1 MQVEVGEG
9 KVSTGGDVYSYGILL
24 LEMFTSKRPTDD
36 MFDGEMS
43 MKDWVKKALEEDAIS
58 EIVASGLVSTEDLH
72 IFGKLRCASSI
83 FELAMKC
90 LRRLPHERINM
101 MQVVAALQKIKIP
114 VEEVKKKKH
123 RR

>member
-1 MQVEVGEG
+1 MQLELGEG

-43 MKDWVKKALEEDAIS
+43 IKDWVEKALEEDAIGD
-58 EIVASGLVSTEDLH
+58 IVASALVSREDPH
-72 IFGKLRCASSI
+72 FFGLQLRCVSSI

-90 LRRLPHERINM
+90 LGRLPHERINM
-101 MQVVAALQKIKIP
+101 MQVVAALHKIKVP
-114 VEEVKKKKH
+114 VEEVKKKH